1 MIKNSLKKLGRD
13 GTYLNIKKALY
24 DKVTVNT
31 IPNSEKLSAFPLRS
45 GRRQHSRMGTDPK
58 VHELDST

>member
-1 MIKNSLKKLGRD
+1 MQHPFMIKNSLKKLGRD

-45 GRRQHSRMGTDPK
+45 GRRQHSSESP
-58 VHELDST
+58 SQSN